1 MKINISIC
9 ISDKDT
15 EIKDKRMFENIKQD
29 LSKRKNPL
37 EEIVLLNNNW
47 KDEWSNKRWED
58 TSTESKGSM

>member
-9 ISDKDT
+9 VSDKDT

-47 KDEWSNKRWED
+47 KDEWSNEQWED

>member
-47 KDEWSNKRWED
+47 KDEWSNERWED